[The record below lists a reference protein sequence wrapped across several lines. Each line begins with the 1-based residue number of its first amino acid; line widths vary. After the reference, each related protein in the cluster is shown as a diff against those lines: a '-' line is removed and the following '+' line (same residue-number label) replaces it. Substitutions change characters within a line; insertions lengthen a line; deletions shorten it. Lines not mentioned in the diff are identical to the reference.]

1 MFEKKRFIK
10 QARNEKFQKVLRQ
23 NLCCFLS
30 CLRGF
35 NIKSTEK
42 TYVPLKIGSR
52 DFQYS
57 PPFER
62 LAFFNVTITKFFEQ
76 FQYCKDIHR
85 EKSPSNNTPAITKS
99 MNMDSQLVG
108 TSNQL
113 FVKDSLKFSE
123 AEIVH
128 LNFADAGIKGMIG
141 KNRVFCFLWFFSNF
155 PEVTLGKNHNLISLV
170 GL

>member
-10 QARNEKFQKVLRQ
+10 SEKFWKVLPQ

-52 DFQYS
+52 VFQYS

-62 LAFFNVTITKFFEQ
+62 LAFFNVTITKNFEQ

-85 EKSPSNNTPAITKS
+85 EKSPSNNTAAITES
-99 MNMDSQLVG
+99 MNMDS
-108 TSNQL
+108 
-113 FVKDSLKFSE
+113 
-123 AEIVH
+123 
-128 LNFADAGIKGMIG
+128 
-141 KNRVFCFLWFFSNF
+141 
-155 PEVTLGKNHNLISLV
+155 
-170 GL
+170 